1 MRTEAIVESF
11 EASLREAFQQLQ
23 GGADAIPWW
32 ERKSLAQGMTES
44 FVVGTASET
53 AFLLVALLAKDPK
66 WEVRA
71 AIADLLPVLP
81 EAESKRLTD
90 QLMADSNTYVRR
102 SVDRSNERSNVASE
116 RFEPQ
121 ARHASQPIRFHRSCK
136 QSKTSLVKPQR
147 PNRCVRRVRSEGKNH
162 RDT

>member
-23 GGADAIPWW
+23 GGANAIPWW

-102 SVDRSNERSNVASE
+102 SVERAIE
-116 RFEPQ
+116 RRKRE
-121 ARHASQPIRFHRSCK
+121 IRAA
-136 QSKTSLVKPQR
+136 
-147 PNRCVRRVRSEGKNH
+147 
-162 RDT
+162 